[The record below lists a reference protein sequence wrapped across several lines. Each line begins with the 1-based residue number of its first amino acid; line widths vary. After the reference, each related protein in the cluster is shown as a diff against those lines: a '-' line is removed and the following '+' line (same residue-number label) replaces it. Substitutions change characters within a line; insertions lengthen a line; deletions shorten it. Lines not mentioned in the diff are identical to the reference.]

1 MDAERVPVIAAA
13 AQTLERESK
22 TSAVELAVRASEGA
36 LGSVAGL
43 RERIQR
49 LSMVSVVFSD
59 ASPLAA
65 SEVVQAL
72 GIPEAER
79 EMTRPGGNAPQWLVT
94 RAARA
99 VANGELRA
107 TLLVGAEASHSAGK
121 RDVLAQAGSVLVP
134 ADGPRDTVVGPKL
147 DGVISP
153 AEMALNLLV
162 PSVSYSLVEA
172 VVAHRRGASFDEHRI
187 GLGPLMSSFS
197 RVASEHPNAWF
208 RKALSAEE
216 ISQVSADNRLIA
228 GSYPKRMNAFPRVD
242 QAAAV
247 VVTSLAVAK
256 DLGIADRCSYIWSG
270 AECAAPALPARPDL
284 IENPALG
291 AAARA
296 ALDAA
301 GVGADDLE
309 QIDLYSC
316 FPSAVQAGAAGLGI
330 ALDDPRRLTVTGGL
344 PFFGGPG
351 NNYSMHAIATMHDR
365 LLEGGG
371 LGYVGANGGI
381 LSKHAIGIYGA
392 TPSPRGF
399 VEGDT
404 RDAQAR
410 VDATALPIAMPAD
423 GAVGR
428 ADVVASTVVY
438 GRDGAIA
445 AVPAIAVL
453 ADGRRVAAQADEST
467 LASLPPQSLIG
478 QQVELHGDP
487 LRFRI

>member
-1 MDAERVPVIAAA
+1 M
-13 AQTLERESK
+13 
-22 TSAVELAVRASEGA
+22 
-36 LGSVAGL
+36 
-43 RERIQR
+43 
-49 LSMVSVVFSD
+49 
-59 ASPLAA
+59 
-65 SEVVQAL
+65 
-72 GIPEAER
+72 
-79 EMTRPGGNAPQWLVT
+79 
-94 RAARA
+94 
-99 VANGELRA
+99 
-107 TLLVGAEASHSAGK
+107 
-121 RDVLAQAGSVLVP
+121 
-134 ADGPRDTVVGPKL
+134 
-147 DGVISP
+147 
-153 AEMALNLLV
+153 
-162 PSVSYSLVEA
+162 
-172 VVAHRRGASFDEHRI
+172 
-187 GLGPLMSSFS
+187 
-197 RVASEHPNAWF
+197 
-208 RKALSAEE
+208 
-216 ISQVSADNRLIA
+216 
-228 GSYPKRMNAFPRVD
+228 
-242 QAAAV
+242 
-247 VVTSLAVAK
+247 
-256 DLGIADRCSYIWSG
+256 
-270 AECAAPALPARPDL
+270 
-284 IENPALG
+284 
-291 AAARA
+291 
-296 ALDAA
+296 
-301 GVGADDLE
+301 
-309 QIDLYSC
+309 
-316 FPSAVQAGAAGLGI
+316 QAGAAGLGI

-478 QQVELHGDP
+478 QLVELHGDP